1 MIASGE
7 DGISVVE
14 TVLAAALGLVILSAA
29 LLTLERAFTANR
41 QVFDRVE
48 ASQRARVAMD
58 WMTRELRSSVC
69 PDPFTAALISGSANS
84 VSFFADLGD
93 GTKPAVKYTLT
104 YDQSKRTISESRY
117 DGTGASPST
126 TWPTT
131 PTSTRVLIAN
141 VVTAGS
147 EPAFRFNAFDTASP
161 PRPTIVLPTP
171 LTAAGVASASRITMT
186 FSALPT
192 GRSTQSP
199 LVTTLQDQ
207 VDLRSADPNQPKPA
221 PQCT

>member
-1 MIASGE
+1 MTASGE

-41 QVFDRVE
+41 EVFDRVE
-48 ASQRARVAMD
+48 ASQRARLAMD
-58 WMTRELRSSVC
+58 LMTRELRSSVC
-69 PDPFTAALISGSANS
+69 PDPFTAALIGGSANS

-93 GTKPAVKYTLT
+93 GSKPASKYTLT
-104 YDQSKRTISESRY
+104 YDPSKRTISQLQY
-117 DGTGASPST
+117 DGAGASPST
-126 TWPTT
+126 IWPVTPTT
-131 PTSTRVLIAN
+131 TRVLIAN
-141 VVTAGS
+141 VVAAGS
-147 EPAFRFNAFDTASP
+147 DPAFRFNAFDAASP

-171 LTAAGVASASRITMT
+171 LTAAGVSSTSRITLT

-192 GRSTQSP
+192 GRSTASP